1 MAKKFSEL
9 QAKMS
14 PKAKAASE
22 EKFQAL
28 NNAMR
33 NSHKRSDFPGGLV
46 RGKYAARAAAS
57 SNVVVLE
64 SEIAAAFP
72 DSATVNDALRALLK
86 IAKKIAGRL

>member
-28 NNAMR
+28 NDTMR
-33 NSHKRSDFPGGLV
+33 KSYKRSDFPGGLV
-46 RGKYAARAAAS
+46 RGKYAARAAVS
-57 SNVVVLE
+57 SNIVVLE
-64 SEIAAAFP
+64 PEIAAVFP
-72 DSATVNDALRALLK
+72 DSAAVNDALRALLK
-86 IAKKIAGRL
+86 IAKKATGQP